1 MNKIITSIF
10 LASILFTQTVWGQL
24 ALGDWR
30 AHLSYNATIA
40 AVPAGNKIYAASKA
54 SVYYYD
60 KADGD
65 IHGMSKVMGLSD
77 FGVVALNANPFN
89 QVVVVGYANA
99 NIDLIN
105 NGNIINLSDIKRKT
119 ILGDKIIRSIAFKDE
134 LAYVSCSFGIVVVNT
149 VRNEI
154 KETYYLGPGG
164 TNLDVFGTTTDDTY
178 IYAATKNGIYRAS
191 LSDPFIVNSD
201 NWTRIFSSATAGNF
215 NLITRIGSK
224 IVFNHQLSGG
234 DSLWYLF
241 NGSFQSA
248 PFGYANRYLGV
259 SNNQLLAANF
269 FSVLFFDTNM
279 VLQSYIDNASIPAML
294 PNCAFNDGTNTWIGD
309 EFQGLIRYKGGNNYD
324 FVFPNG
330 PGSSMSAIVS
340 IMNND
345 LYVGHAVRNN
355 NWQPTYSQAGFSHY
369 DFNTWQTFNGYAPN
383 NPSLKVGDVWDLVT
397 TTVNPNN
404 SKQAFFGSWGK
415 GLLEY
420 NQGNIYHYTNTNSLL
435 EPNQFGAV
443 RVGGVA
449 YDNNGNLWMTNS
461 EKDSVLKVKR
471 ANGTWKSFK
480 SKGVDPTSIVMEILV
495 DDYNQKWINHYR
507 KGILVFNDNNTL
519 DNLADDK
526 WRFLTDVAGNG
537 GLSSPSVFCMTKDKD
552 GQIWCGTEKGICVFY
567 APGQV
572 FNSTGFDAQRILI
585 QQDGYNQ
592 YLLEKEFVQ
601 AIAVDGANRKWIGT
615 QAGGV
620 FLMSADGT
628 KQILNF
634 NEINSP
640 LISNN
645 INSIDIN
652 PITGEVF
659 FGTALGIC
667 SYRGNAIEGEDACNN
682 VMVYP
687 NPVRPDYDGDI
698 AIKGLV
704 SNGQVKITDV
714 SGHLVY
720 ETKALGGQAIWD
732 GKNFDG
738 KKVQSGVYLAFCS
751 DDDGKNTCI
760 TKMLII
766 AGKQ

>member
-1 MNKIITSIF
+1 MKKFAIIILLLSINYPQ
-10 LASILFTQTVWGQL
+10 ITWGQL
-24 ALGDWR
+24 ALGNWR

-40 AVPAGNKIYAASKA
+40 TAQAGSKIFAASKA

-60 KADGD
+60 MNEGD
-65 IHGMSKVMGLSD
+65 IHGMSKVTGLSD
-77 FGVVALNANPFN
+77 FGVVALNANPYN
-89 QVVVVGYANA
+89 NVVVVGYANA

-105 NGNIINLSDIKRKT
+105 NGNIINISDIKRKT
-119 ILGDKIIRSIAFKDE
+119 ILGDKIIRSISFYDE

-149 VRNEI
+149 TKNEI
-154 KETYYLGPGG
+154 KETYFLGPGG
-164 TNLDVFGTTTDDTY
+164 SNLDVFGTTADETY
-178 IYAATKNGIYRAS
+178 IYAATKNGIYRA
-191 LSDPFIVNSD
+191 LRTDPFLVNSD

-224 IVFNHQLSGG
+224 IVFNHQLAGG
-234 DSLWYLF
+234 DSLWYLYNGTF
-241 NGSFQSA
+241 NAA
-248 PFGYANRYLGV
+248 PYGYANRYLGV

-269 FSVLFFDTNM
+269 FSVLFFDSNM
-279 VLQSYIDNASIPAML
+279 VMQSYIDNASIPALL
-294 PNCAFNDGTNTWIGD
+294 PNCAFTDGINTWIGD
-309 EFQGLIRYKGGNNYD
+309 EFQGLIKFQNSNQYD
-324 FVFPNG
+324 FIFPNG
-330 PGSSMSAIVS
+330 PASSTTAIVHL
-340 IMNND
+340 INND
-345 LYVGHAVRNN
+345 LFVGHAVRNN

-369 DFNTWQTFNGYAPN
+369 DFNSWQTINGYAPN

-397 TTVNPNN
+397 TAVNPNN
-404 SKQAFFGSWGK
+404 SKQAYFGSWGK
-415 GLLEY
+415 GLLET
-420 NQGNIYHYTNTNSLL
+420 NNNNIYHYTNTNSLL
-435 EPNQFGAV
+435 EANQFGAV
-443 RVGGVA
+443 RVGGLSF
-449 YDNNGNLWMTNS
+449 DSFGNLWMTNS
-461 EKDSVLKVKR
+461 EKDSILKVKR
-471 ANGTWKSFK
+471 SNGTWKSFK
-480 SKGVDPTSIVMEILV
+480 SKGVDPTSIVIDLLV
-495 DDYNQKWINHYR
+495 DDLNQKWINLYR

-537 GLSSPSVFCMTKDKD
+537 GLSSPSVFCMAKDKD
-552 GQIWCGTEKGICVFY
+552 GQIWCGTEKGVCVFY

-572 FNSTGFDAQRILI
+572 FSTSGFDAQRILI

-628 KQILNF
+628 QQILNF
-634 NEINSP
+634 NENNSP

-667 SYRGNAIEGEDACNN
+667 SYRGNAIEGQDACSN
-682 VMVYP
+682 VLVYP

-714 SGHLVY
+714 SGHLVF

-738 KKVQSGVYLAFCS
+738 KRVQSGVYLAFCS
-751 DDDGKNTCI
+751 DDDGTNTCI
-760 TKMLII
+760 TKLLLI